1 MEECERERNM
11 WRYVDR
17 RCRNEL
23 VCPFFHLS
31 VHSIR
36 FIRSFVHL
44 FVCSFVL
51 LRKIAVYKRAVRQQS
66 YNRPLS
72 SPSKSIESIASSP
85 DNANGSAN
93 RLPTREPTSELESQL
108 ADQTK
113 QTENSSNELRTVRIG
128 RAGSSNNAN
137 GNRWKIIGQFL
148 LIIHPNID

>member
-1 MEECERERNM
+1 MRTREK
-11 WRYVDR
+11 YVAI
-17 RCRNEL
+17 CRQAMSKWA
-23 VCPFFHLS
+23 CLS
-31 VHSIR
+31 IFS
-36 FIRSFVHL
+36 FIRSFHPLYPFICSSVCL
-44 FVCSFVL
+44 FVCSFQ
-51 LRKIAVYKRAVRQQS
+51 KIAVYKRAVRQQS

-72 SPSKSIESIASSP
+72 PPSKSIESIASSP